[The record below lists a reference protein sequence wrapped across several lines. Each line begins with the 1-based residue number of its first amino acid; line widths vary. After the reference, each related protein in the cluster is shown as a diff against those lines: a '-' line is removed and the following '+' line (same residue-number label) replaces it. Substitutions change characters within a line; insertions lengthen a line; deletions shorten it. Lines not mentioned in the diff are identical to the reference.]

1 MVDGHMSARKVE
13 QIYDNDLPSLFG
25 EEETASPVPPVEPM
39 MTEATRGQVRQAFA
53 KLGITGAREQFEVV
67 AELTGLRISSVREL
81 TQRQAQTLLI
91 SLSRRVE
98 TAGARRTGN
107 AWADRDE
114 DTWIDK
120 L

>member
-1 MVDGHMSARKVE
+1 METS
-13 QIYDNDLPSLFG
+13 PSLFG
-25 EEETASPVPPVEPM
+25 NDEGTSASIAAEPK
-39 MTEATRGQVRQAFA
+39 MTDAVRAQLRQAFA
-53 KLGITGAREQFEVV
+53 KLGVTSAREQFGVV
-67 AELTGLRISSVREL
+67 EELTGLRIRSVHDL

-91 SLSRRVE
+91 SLTRRVE
-98 TAGARRTGN
+98 SAGARRTGN

>member
-1 MVDGHMSARKVE
+1 
-13 QIYDNDLPSLFG
+13 
-25 EEETASPVPPVEPM
+25 
-39 MTEATRGQVRQAFA
+39 MTDSVRGQLRLAFA
-53 KLGITGAREQFEVV
+53 KLGVATARDQFDVV
-67 AELTGLRISSVREL
+67 AELTGLRISSVLDL

-91 SLSRRVE
+91 SLTRRVE
-98 TAGARRTGN
+98 SAGTRRTGN

>member
-1 MVDGHMSARKVE
+1 ME
-13 QIYDNDLPSLFG
+13 QGPSLFG
-25 EEETASPVPPVEPM
+25 DEQHVEPDTASDQV
-39 MTEATRGQVRQAFA
+39 MTQATRGQIRQAFA
-53 KLGITGAREQFEVV
+53 KLGVTTAREQFKV
-67 AELTGLRISSVREL
+67 ATELTGLQITSVADL

-91 SLSRRVE
+91 SLTRRVE
-98 TAGARRTGN
+98 SAGARRTGN